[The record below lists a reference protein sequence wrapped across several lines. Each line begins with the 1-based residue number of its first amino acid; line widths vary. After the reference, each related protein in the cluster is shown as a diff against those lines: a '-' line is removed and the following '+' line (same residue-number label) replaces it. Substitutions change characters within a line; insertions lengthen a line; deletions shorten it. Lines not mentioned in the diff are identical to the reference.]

1 MRIAVYTG
9 SFNPLHKGHLAIMEK
24 LSEDPS
30 VGWTYLVVSPKNPLK
45 DGISAD
51 TCRERYRAAVRA
63 VQKYPKLKVWVDDI
77 ELGMEPPQYTVRTLD
92 ALKAREPGNDFVLT
106 IGADNL
112 ADIRRWRD
120 YSRILTEYG
129 VMVYPRE
136 GFDLKAVMSDL
147 KAENPDYRIQILDA
161 TKVNM
166 SSTAI
171 REALARGE
179 DPGEWLM

>member
-1 MRIAVYTG
+1 MRIAVYSG

-51 TCRERYRAAVRA
+51 TGRERYRAAIRA
-63 VQKYPKLKVWVDDI
+63 VQKYPQLKVWVDDI
-77 ELGMEPPQYTVRTLD
+77 ELGMEPPQYTVRTLN

-120 YSRILTEYG
+120 YSRILTQYG
-129 VMVYPRE
+129 VMVYLNSHPRSPRTRR
-136 GFDLKAVMSDL
+136 GSWRMADVVFVKSKSYFPARRSAFLMVG
-147 KAENPDYRIQILDA
+147 R
-161 TKVNM
+161 TW
-166 SSTAI
+166 ST
-171 REALARGE
+171 
-179 DPGEWLM
+179 